1 MNYWS
6 KLASLLLLT
15 IGGASQ
21 AAPNLWHARSANN
34 ELIILGSIHL
44 GDDSIYPLPSLY
56 QQHLESSERLV
67 VETDINAISKQDRA
81 LIASLTTQTDGSLLS
96 EQLSA
101 ELMNNLSKQTQALGI
116 SSARFENFQAW
127 YVALN
132 LTQLKMNQLGYDA
145 QLGIDQHFLQR
156 AQDLSLPIYSL
167 ETVSEQFTAL
177 SVLREGQLELLKQT
191 LEQLPNLDQDFSQLI
206 ALWKAGKEQQLF
218 DLLSSDAMF
227 DNEDQGVLQSLLYER
242 NYNWI
247 EQLLTLSGKSFVV
260 VGAMHLQSEQGL
272 LALLEAQG
280 YELESLDSE

>member
-6 KLASLLLLT
+6 RLASLLLLT
-15 IGGASQ
+15 IGGTSQ

-44 GDDSIYPLPSLY
+44 GDDSIYPLPALY

-67 VETDINAISKQDRA
+67 VETDINTISKPDRA
-81 LIASLTTQTDGSLLS
+81 LIGSLTTQADGNLLS

-101 ELMNNLSKQTQALGI
+101 ELRESLSKQAQELGI
-116 SSARFENFQAW
+116 SSARFESYQAW

-132 LTQLKMNQLGYDA
+132 LTQLKMTQLGYDA
-145 QLGIDQHFLQR
+145 QLGIDQHFLKW
-156 AQDLSLPIYSL
+156 AQELNLPIYSL

-177 SVLREGQLELLKQT
+177 SVLREGELELLEQT
-191 LEQLPNLDQDFSQLI
+191 LDQLPNLEQDFEHLI

-227 DNEDQGVLQSLLYER
+227 DGEDQGVLQALLYER
-242 NYNWI
+242 NRMWI
-247 EQLLTLSGKSFVV
+247 EQLLTLPGKSFVV

-272 LALLEAQG
+272 LALLRAHG